1 MRPGKRGRLTILLIA
16 AVALVV
22 ALGGAALV
30 TYQAQLIDVVWAVNN

>member
-1 MRPGKRGRLTILLIA
+1 MRPRKRGRLTILLIA
-16 AVALVV
+16 AALVV

>member
-16 AVALVV
+16 AALVV

-30 TYQAQLIDVVWAVNN
+30 TYQAQLIDVVWAVNH

>member
-1 MRPGKRGRLTILLIA
+1 MRPGKRGRLTALLIA
-16 AVALVV
+16 AALVV